1 MIAQV
6 AVSCAIFAIDQPYS
20 YRIPQGMQ
28 ILPGM
33 RVVVPFGRANRR
45 TEAIV
50 LGVQTG
56 SEDKLKAIEQL
67 LDDEPVMTDEQLR
80 LAAFVDL
87 LVLLILALSMAVKF
101 KAVKPLAGYLQIP
114 YILWLTFAG
123 YLNLSAYLL
132 NG

>member
-6 AVSCAIFAIDQPYS
+6 ALSCAVYAIDQPYS
-20 YRIPQGMQ
+20 YCVPENMAL
-28 ILPGM
+28 LPGM

-67 LDDEPVMTDEQLR
+67 LD
-80 LAAFVDL
+80 
-87 LVLLILALSMAVKF
+87 
-101 KAVKPLAGYLQIP
+101 
-114 YILWLTFAG
+114 
-123 YLNLSAYLL
+123 L
-132 NG
+132 NGKFAFSYLCPIEK